1 MRKISLL
8 LFGLW
13 ASRLVL
19 ASSGPESITAEPV
32 PGHGGHQKI
41 PFGSGEFYLYILYA
55 ALICCFAGLMSGLT
69 VGYTSIDP
77 RMLAIKLVNGSEIEK
92 ENARKIKPIIDNK
105 HLLIATLLTA
115 NALAMESLP
124 IFLDAIMPAMAAI
137 LVSTSVVLVF
147 GEVVPQA
154 ICLGPN
160 QIQIAAGVA
169 PIVKWLILL
178 FYPICYPISK
188 GLDFFLGH
196 HSEKIRFAKK
206 DLKALMTLQVRKK
219 KDSNSASEN
228 KGEDDDGGLTEEEI
242 NIINSTIDLR
252 TVQVSNIMV
261 PMNKMFVLSDQDV
274 INQDLL
280 NKIIRKGFSDI
291 PIFTE
296 ENKCLGILTTKKLL
310 NYKDYQSKSISE
322 SKQILTKPFFVVSN
336 TNLLEA
342 LSIMQV
348 KKTNILLVSKTQNNN
363 RASVML
369 RSKAEMLLD
378 GKTSDVIG
386 LITLK
391 DIFEQI
397 TQEDF
402 EEVEVNLQSL
412 PSNSKEVPATKLKV
426 ATKGE
431 AIEMEYQPSTKEKL
445 LPKN

>member
-13 ASRLVL
+13 AARLVL
-19 ASSGPESITAEPV
+19 ASGKAESETVTPPPAHV
-32 PGHGGHQKI
+32 GHQKI
-41 PFGSGEFYLYILYA
+41 PFGSGEFFLYIMYA
-55 ALICCFAGLMSGLT
+55 TFICLFAGLMSGLT

-77 RMLAIKLVNGSEIEK
+77 RMLAIKLLNGSEKEK
-92 ENARKIKPIIDNK
+92 ENAKKIKPIIDNK

-137 LVSTSVVLVF
+137 LVSTTVVLVF

-160 QIQIAAGVA
+160 QIEIAAGVA

-188 GLDFFLGH
+188 GLDYFLGH

-206 DLKALMTLQVRKK
+206 DLKALMTLQVRNKK
-219 KDSNSASEN
+219 TSHSAAEH

-252 TVQVSNIMV
+252 TVLVSNIMV
-261 PMNKMFVLSDQDV
+261 PMNKLFVLSDQDI

-280 NKIIRKGFSDI
+280 NKTIRKGFSNI

-296 ENKCLGILTTKKLL
+296 ENKCLGVLTTKKLL
-310 NYKDYQSKSISE
+310 NYKDYLNKSISE
-322 SKQILTKPFFVVSN
+322 SKQLLNKPFFVVSN

-402 EEVEVNLQSL
+402 DEVEANLHSL
-412 PSNSKEVPATKLKV
+412 PSNSKDVPASKLKV